1 MQRSH
6 KIKLE
11 PSNLQATYFKKACG
25 VKRFTYNWGLAEW
38 ERQYSAG
45 LKPSAF
51 QLRKEFNALKREQ
64 FPFVTEVTKCAAEC
78 AFANLDKAFKNFFK
92 KKAKYP
98 KFKKKGIKDSF
109 YLSNDAFSLNGR
121 SVRIPRLGKVKM
133 AETLRFEG
141 KIQSATI
148 SCTAGK
154 WFISISVETEDEI
167 RENQSVSAV
176 GIDLGITKLATLSDG
191 TTFENPKTTKK
202 FAKRLRRLNKSLTRK
217 KKGSENWK
225 KAKYKLS
232 NLHYK
237 IVCVRA
243 DAIHNLTSLITKTY
257 SDICIEDLNVR
268 GMAKNRRLSKA
279 VSDASFR
286 EIRRQLEYKSE
297 RIHFVDRFFPS
308 SKLCM
313 SCGTLHEM
321 PLSQRVFKCD
331 CGVGPLDR
339 DLHAAQNILRQG
351 LPNYKPVEREALAA
365 EISWQ

>member
-1 MQRSH
+1 MQRAH

-11 PSNLQATYFKKACG
+11 PNNLQATYFKKACG

-38 ERQYSAG
+38 KRQYSVG

-51 QLRKEFNALKREQ
+51 QLKKEFNALKRDQ

-78 AFANLDKAFKNFFK
+78 AFANLDRAFKNFFK
-92 KKAKYP
+92 KRAKYP

-109 YLSNDAFSLNGR
+109 YIDNTKFSVEGKT
-121 SVRIPRLGKVKM
+121 VRIPKLGHVKI
-133 AETLRFEG
+133 AEPLRFKG
-141 KIQSATI
+141 KIQSATV

-154 WFISISVETEDEI
+154 WFISISVEIEDEI
-167 RENQSVSAV
+167 RENQSISAV

-202 FAKRLRRLNKSLTRK
+202 FAKRLRRLNKSLARK

-225 KAKYKLS
+225 KAKSKLSLAHYKLS
-232 NLHYK
+232 
-237 IVCVRA
+237 CERA
-243 DAIHNLTSLITKTY
+243 DFIHKLTSVVTKTY
-257 SDICIEDLNVR
+257 SDVCLEDLNVA
-268 GMAKNRRLSKA
+268 GMLKNRKLAKA

-286 EIRRQLEYKSE
+286 EIRRQLEYKAE
-297 RIHFVDRFFPS
+297 RLHVIDRFFPS
-308 SKLCM
+308 TKLCM

-351 LPNYKPVEREALAA
+351 LPKN
-365 EISWQ
+365 